1 MKGTT
6 QADTEFFRGMLS
18 EADGQTTLLSD
29 DDPSLQDYDG
39 KYADYAVPFS
49 QIQPE
54 AAAALPALLNE
65 GGFTADGLFLSAYA
79 YLLRLLSGQKEVLF
93 FIASQ
98 NQGADAADALP
109 VFYRS
114 MKL

>member
-1 MKGTT
+1 
-6 QADTEFFRGMLS
+6 MLT

-54 AAAALPALLNE
+54 AAAALPAMLKD
-65 GGFTADGLFLSAYA
+65 GGFAADGLFLSAYA

-93 FIASQ
+93 FIDSPKS
-98 NQGADAADALP
+98 GHRCGGRAAGFPTD
-109 VFYRS
+109 R
-114 MKL
+114 

>member
-1 MKGTT
+1 MKETT

-65 GGFTADGLFLSAYA
+65 GGFAADGLFLSAYA
-79 YLLRLLSGQKEVLF
+79 YLLRLLSG
-93 FIASQ
+93 
-98 NQGADAADALP
+98 
-109 VFYRS
+109 
-114 MKL
+114 